1 MPALMDRIKVTDFLS
16 TPIPDQLSLI
26 LSIQAM
32 RVEGLKNAKKPK
44 QRKVKAKGKTGTKRP
59 GLTIEQKALK
69 ALNKLSPAQFA
80 LIQKKLNKGTSL

>member
-1 MPALMDRIKVTDFLS
+1 MDRIKTTDFLS
-16 TPIPDQLSLI
+16 TPIPTQLDLI

-44 QRKVKAKGKTGTKRP
+44 KRKTKAKGKTVKTRNS
-59 GLTIEQKALK
+59 GLTTEQKAMK
-69 ALNKLSPAQFA
+69 ALAKLSPAQFA